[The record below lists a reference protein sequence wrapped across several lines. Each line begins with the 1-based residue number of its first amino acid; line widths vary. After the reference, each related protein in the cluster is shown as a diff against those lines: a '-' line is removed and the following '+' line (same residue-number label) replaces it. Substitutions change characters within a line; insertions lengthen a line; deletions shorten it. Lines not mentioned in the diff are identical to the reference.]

1 MRPDDAQANVTAFW
15 DQGSAA
21 YDAQPGHGLHGE
33 AAHRAWVAALAAL
46 LPPAPADVL
55 DVGTGTGF
63 LALLLAELGHRVIGI
78 DLAEGML
85 RQARA
90 KAAALPPGVPAPQ
103 FRVGDAVDPPL
114 PPGTVDVVVSRHVL
128 WTLPALDRAFAN
140 WRRLLRPGGRLVAID
155 GLWRLPRTERQ
166 PAAGAPPEPGRTE
179 WARRYTPEVQAQL
192 PLFGAQTHAPAIA
205 AAAAAGF
212 VDVRVSTLEEVDR
225 AEREVHPERA
235 QRPPRYV
242 LSAQLPAVPGA

>member
-1 MRPDDAQANVTAFW
+1 MGADEAQASITAFW

-21 YDAQPGHGLHGE
+21 YDAQPGHGLHSE
-33 AAHRAWVAALAAL
+33 AEHRAWLAALAAL

-63 LALLLAELGHRVIGI
+63 LAWLLAELGHRVIGM

-90 KAAALPPGVPAPQ
+90 KTAALPPGVPAPQ
-103 FRVGDAVDPPL
+103 FRIGDAVEPPL

-140 WRRLLRPGGRLVAID
+140 WRRLLRPGGWLVAID
-155 GLWRLPRTERQ
+155 GLWQ
-166 PAAGAPPEPGRTE
+166 PPARSASATATPEPGRTE
-179 WARRYTPEVQAQL
+179 WDRRYTPEVQAEL
-192 PLFGAQTHAPAIA
+192 PLFGAPTHAPAIA

-212 VDVRVSTLEEVDR
+212 VDVRVLTLEEVDR
-225 AEREVHPERA
+225 AEREVHPQRA
-235 QRPPRYV
+235 QRPPHYV